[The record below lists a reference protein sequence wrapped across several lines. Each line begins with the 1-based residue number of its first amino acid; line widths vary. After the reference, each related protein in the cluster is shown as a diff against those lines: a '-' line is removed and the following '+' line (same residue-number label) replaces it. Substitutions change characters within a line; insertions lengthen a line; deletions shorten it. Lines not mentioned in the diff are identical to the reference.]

1 LSGVRGIRGA
11 ITVQENSE
19 DLILAAAEALLHEI
33 IKANDL
39 LKEDIASIIFT
50 VTDDLNAVFPAK
62 AARQMGLV
70 QPALLCTREIP
81 VPGALP
87 RCIRVLL
94 LVNTPRTQEE
104 IKHVYLGEAACLR
117 PDLVSE

>member
-1 LSGVRGIRGA
+1 MAGVRGIRGA
-11 ITVQENSE
+11 ITVQENSAE
-19 DLILAAAEALLHEI
+19 QILAATETLLREI
-33 IKANDL
+33 MRANDL
-39 LKEDIASIIFT
+39 AKGDIASIIFT
-50 VTDDLNAVFPAK
+50 VTDDLNAAFPAK
-62 AARQMGLV
+62 AARQIGLL
-70 QPALLCTREIP
+70 QPALMCAREIP

-117 PDLVSE
+117 PDLASQ

>member
-1 LSGVRGIRGA
+1 MSGVRGIRGA
-11 ITVQENSE
+11 ITVQENLE
-19 DLILAAAEALLHEI
+19 DLILAAAEALLQEI

-39 LKEDIASIIFT
+39 SREDIASIIFT
-50 VTDDLNAVFPAK
+50 VTDDLNAAFPAK

-70 QPALLCTREIP
+70 QSALLCTREIP

-117 PDLVSE
+117 PDLASQ